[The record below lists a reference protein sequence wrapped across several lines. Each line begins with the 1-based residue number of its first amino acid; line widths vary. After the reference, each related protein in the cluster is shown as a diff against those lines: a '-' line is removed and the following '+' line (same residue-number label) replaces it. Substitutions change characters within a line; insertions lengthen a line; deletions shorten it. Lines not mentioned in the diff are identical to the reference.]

1 MSHSVSQGAGA
12 GASERTIGQ
21 LVADASRD
29 LSALVRA
36 EIALAKSEITA
47 EVKQGAIGAGLFVGA
62 AVFGAA
68 GGLFVLLA
76 IAWLLSEW
84 LPYWAGFG
92 IVAVVL
98 LLVAGVLA
106 VIGRGRIKKVG
117 APERTIATS
126 KQSVEA
132 LKGHR

>member
-1 MSHSVSQGAGA
+1 MSHTTGTTG
-12 GASERTIGQ
+12 SERTIGQ

-62 AVFGAA
+62 AVFGGI

-76 IAWLLSEW
+76 IAWLLSLW
-84 LPYWAGFG
+84 LPTWAGFL

-98 LLVAGVLA
+98 LVIAGALALVGK
-106 VIGRGRIKKVG
+106 GRISKVG
-117 APERTIATS
+117 KPERTISTS
-126 KQSVEA
+126 KQSIEA
-132 LKGHR
+132 LKGHH

>member
-1 MSHSVSQGAGA
+1 MSHTTGSTG
-12 GASERTIGQ
+12 SERTIGQ

-36 EIALAKSEITA
+36 EIALAKAEITR

-62 AVFGAA
+62 AVFGAI

-76 IAWLLSEW
+76 IAWLLSVW
-84 LPYWAGFG
+84 LPTWAGFG

-98 LLVAGVLA
+98 LVVAGALA
-106 VIGRGRIKKVG
+106 LVGKSRISKVG
-117 APERTIATS
+117 KPERTIATS
-126 KQSVEA
+126 KQSIEA
-132 LKGHR
+132 LKGHH

>member
-1 MSHSVSQGAGA
+1 MSHTTGTTG
-12 GASERTIGQ
+12 SERTIGQ

-36 EIALAKSEITA
+36 EIALAKAEITT

-62 AVFGAA
+62 AVFGGI

-84 LPYWAGFG
+84 LPTWAGFL

-98 LLVAGVLA
+98 LVIAGALA
-106 VIGRGRIKKVG
+106 FVGKSRIGKVG
-117 APERTIATS
+117 KPERTISTS
-126 KQSVEA
+126 KQSIEA

>member
-1 MSHSVSQGAGA
+1 MSQSAGTT
-12 GASERTIGQ
+12 SSDRSIGQ

-36 EIALAKSEITA
+36 EIALAKAEITG

-62 AVFGAA
+62 AAF
-68 GGLFVLLA
+68 GGLGLIFVLLTA
-76 IAWLLSEW
+76 AWALDLVMPTW
-84 LPYWAGFG
+84 LAFL

-98 LLVAGVLA
+98 LVVAAVLA
-106 VIGRGRIKKVG
+106 LVGKGRISKVG
-117 APERTIATS
+117 KPERTVATS
-126 KQSVEA
+126 KQSIEA